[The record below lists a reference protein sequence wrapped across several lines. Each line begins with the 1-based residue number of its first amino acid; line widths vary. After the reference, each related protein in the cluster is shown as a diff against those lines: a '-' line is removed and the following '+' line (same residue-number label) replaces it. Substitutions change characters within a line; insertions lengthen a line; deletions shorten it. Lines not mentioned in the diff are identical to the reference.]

1 MAAGTVRAMGRKKG
15 GATGRSRL
23 GEKSGGAKEN
33 GSGAATAARLARA
46 LGLEWARESV
56 VGLACMRAPM

>member
-1 MAAGTVRAMGRKKG
+1 M
-15 GATGRSRL
+15 